1 MTIVSQPKHVS
12 TTEPVALGSDLPEG
26 WVETTLDQLLQTL
39 ESGSRPKGGVRG
51 ITEGV
56 PSIGGEHLDNTG
68 GFRFESIKFV
78 PFNFFKRMNRGRIQ
92 AGDILVV
99 KDGATT
105 GKVAL
110 VRENFPYDPAVIN
123 EHVFICRPVEGVY
136 SPFLFYFL
144 FSDEGQNRILE
155 NFRGSAQGGINQSF
169 AIGTNVPLAPLAEQ
183 KRIVAKVEQL
193 LARGNAIRERLAKVP
208 GILKRFRQAVL
219 AAACSGRLTEDWR
232 YKHPNLESAQQL
244 IQRVFARR
252 REQYMT
258 ESQKLKTGHR
268 KSPNEPANLKA
279 RKVEGDELPE
289 IPDKW
294 AWVYL
299 PDLGYMSRGKSRYR
313 PRNAPH
319 LYGGPYPFIQTGDI
333 AQSRG
338 LISFHRQTY
347 SEDGLAQSR
356 IWPSSTVCITI
367 AANIASS
374 AILTYPACFPD
385 SVVGLIPDA
394 DFCLAEYAEFF
405 IRTAQADLDQF
416 APATSQKNINI
427 GILSKVALPL
437 PPFAEQ
443 QEIIRRVEA
452 LFKLADAIEKRIAAA
467 AVRAERLTQ
476 AILAKAFRGEL
487 VPTEAELAR
496 REGRPY
502 EPASALLAKIEGQ
515 RIGVNLHWNSRQ
527 KNDKQL

>member
-1 MTIVSQPKHVS
+1 MKVVKPISHQLNTATAQ
-12 TTEPVALGSDLPEG
+12 ADFDLPEG
-26 WVETTLDQLLQTL
+26 WALARIGDTL
-39 ESGSRPKGGVRG
+39 EVKYGKGLKKANRISGSVPVYGSNGVVGQHNIGLTQGSTIVIGRKGTV
-51 ITEGV
+51 
-56 PSIGGEHLDNTG
+56 
-68 GFRFESIKFV
+68 
-78 PFNFFKRMNRGRIQ
+78 
-92 AGDILVV
+92 
-99 KDGATT
+99 GA
-105 GKVAL
+105 V
-110 VRENFPYDPAVIN
+110 
-123 EHVFICRPVEGVY
+123 H
-136 SPFLFYFL
+136 
-144 FSDEGQNRILE
+144 FS
-155 NFRGSAQGGINQSF
+155 
-169 AIGTNVPLAPLAEQ
+169 NVPCWPIDTTYFIDEFNGLAPRYLVYALQRLNLPELDTSSAIPGLNRDKLYSQKIRLAPLSEQ

-193 LARGNAIRERLAKVP
+193 LARVNTLRERLAKVP

-268 KSPNEPANLKA
+268 KSSNEPASLKA

-319 LYGGPYPFIQTGDI
+319 LYGGSYPFIQTGDI

-338 LISFHRQTY
+338 QISFHRQTY

-356 IWPSSTVCITI
+356 IWPSGTVCITI

-452 LFKLADAIEKRIAAA
+452 LFKLASTIEKRVVAA

-502 EPASALLAKIEGQ
+502 ESASALLGKIEGQ
-515 RIGVNLHWNSRQ
+515 RIGVNLHRDSRQ